1 MEPSRARCA
10 RAQLRGA
17 RAYLGGLGLDCCSL
31 WDRSRVGL
39 EPTTLRLTAE
49 CSTIELS
56 RIILRISPPRCLRT
70 LKTTYRKYITSNP
83 IRQHLRTPQFSM
95 APDCSALRAPAIL
108 TKIRKSHRSFHSRCF
123 FAHLRFRVL
132 CLYTSAH
139 ASMLIC
145 VHPQSAA
152 ISLRSRPST
161 D

>member
-1 MEPSRARCA
+1 M
-10 RAQLRGA
+10 RGA
-17 RAYLGGLGLDCCSL
+17 RELSSVVRARTLVD
-31 WDRSRVGL
+31 WDWIVVPFGIAPRVGL

-145 VHPQSAA
+145 VHP
-152 ISLRSRPST
+152 
-161 D
+161 